1 LKEEEQRKE
10 MERIRQEELTK
21 QGKLEEQETEIKR
34 QEDKLKEFLSDKT
47 FDVNENNI
55 HTNTDNTMN
64 GNVRQ
69 KSPRKLAQRSKEGTT
84 RASITNSVDF
94 GNDLQKGYVHVIFI

>member
-1 LKEEEQRKE
+1 
-10 MERIRQEELTK
+10 MERIRQEELPK
-21 QGKLEEQETEIKR
+21 QGRLEEQEAEVRR
-34 QEDKLKEFLSDKT
+34 QEEKLKEFLSDKT

-55 HTNTDNTMN
+55 HTNTDNTTN

-69 KSPRKLAQRSKEGTT
+69 KSPRKVAQRSKEGTT

-94 GNDLQKGYVHVIFI
+94 ANDLQKGYVQVIFI

>member
-1 LKEEEQRKE
+1 MKEEEQRKE
-10 MERIRQEELTK
+10 MERIRQEELTQ

-47 FDVNENNI
+47 FDVIENNI
-55 HTNTDNTMN
+55 HTNTNNTMN
-64 GNVRQ
+64 GNVLQ

-94 GNDLQKGYVHVIFI
+94 GNDLQKGYVQVIFI